1 VSLTFSSHA
10 SLRERFRPL
19 WWLAIVYVVLGAATR
34 IALLIMT
41 GKGIPH
47 SPLNLLFA
55 FGVGLCSDLITL
67 LYVAWPMLLF
77 LWIVPSRRPL
87 IASARQWLVYLLVLA
102 LLYALTLFALHLAIH
117 AAIND
122 VWPVVL
128 VFLFFLPMPALCYG
142 ARSGQ
147 RGLYILCLLL
157 LFGLLFVAASEL
169 VFWDEFGVR
178 FNFIAVDYLVYTT
191 EVIDNIRESYPLTR
205 WLSMLAALAIVILLL
220 SRGTLRTRDNGTR
233 FAQRSKV
240 VAVWFVLTMI
250 SLFLVDSSTK
260 DLTSNN
266 YLNEVAGNGV
276 YQFFGAFRSSH
287 LDYDRFYRTLP
298 IDQAF
303 ARVRAQLKTPDA
315 TYVSN
320 DPQDLTR
327 EIRHPGPEQHL
338 NVVLIS
344 VESLSADFLKT
355 FGSSHGDITPNLDAL
370 VGQSLFFDHL
380 YANGTR
386 TVRGLE
392 ALSMSIPPTPGDSIL
407 KQAHNEDMLSLG
419 QIFDQHGYVSQFVY
433 GGYGYFDNMNYFF
446 NHNGYQIVDRSSI
459 PKDMPIHGQN
469 VWGVADEDLYTLAL
483 SQMDTIH
490 AQGKPFFLHIMTTSN
505 HRPFTFPAG
514 RVKERNGTREGA
526 IAYTDWSIV
535 DFINRARSK
544 PYFDD
549 TVFVITAD
557 HCASSAGRSSVPID
571 RYHIPLWIYAPKHF
585 PPQRISTE
593 MGQIDIPTTLLGLL
607 NFSYRSRFFG
617 YDVFHLT
624 PGQERA
630 FPATYE
636 KLGYLHGKLLSI
648 LEPQRKTEQV
658 VPDFETGDATPVSA
672 INQEDLD
679 NATADYQVAS
689 YMFKHGLLARQASDA
704 TPVVTAP
711 APAPASS
718 APAPASSAAT
728 SP

>member
-1 VSLTFSSHA
+1 MSLTFSSHS

-19 WWLAIVYVVLGAATR
+19 WWLGIVYVILGAITR
-34 IALLIMT
+34 VALLLMT
-41 GKGIPH
+41 GKGVPH
-47 SPLNLLFA
+47 DPADWLYA
-55 FGVGLCSDLITL
+55 FGVGFCSDLITL
-67 LYVAWPMLLF
+67 LYVAWPLLLF

-87 IASARQWLVYLLVLA
+87 ISTAKQWLLYVLVLA
-102 LLYALTLFALHLAIH
+102 ALYALALYALHLAIH
-117 AAIND
+117 AAVRD
-122 VWPVVL
+122 VWPVIV
-128 VFLFFLPMPALCYG
+128 VFLFFLPLPTLCYD

-147 RGLYILCLLL
+147 RALYILCLLT

-169 VFWDEFGVR
+169 VFWNEFGVR

-191 EVIDNIRESYPLTR
+191 EVVDNIRESYPIGL
-205 WLSMLAALAIVILLL
+205 WLGMLAATAIVILLL
-220 SRGTLRTRDNGTR
+220 SRRALRTRDHGTR

-240 VAVWFVLTMI
+240 VAVWAALTAI
-250 SLFLVDSSTK
+250 SLIVVDSSSK
-260 DLTSNN
+260 DRTENT
-266 YLNEVAGNGV
+266 YVNELAGNGI
-276 YQFFGAFRSSH
+276 YQFFAAFRSSH

-298 IDQAF
+298 LDQAF

-315 TYVSN
+315 TYVSDN
-320 DPQDLTR
+320 PRDLTR

-355 FGSSHGDITPNLDAL
+355 FGASHGDVTPHLDAL
-370 VGQSLFFDHL
+370 VRQSLFFDHL

-407 KQAHNEDMLSLG
+407 KQANNEDMLSLG
-419 QIFDQHGYVSQFVY
+419 RIFDQHGYVSQFVY

-446 NHNGYQIVDRSSI
+446 GHNGYQIVDRSSI
-459 PKDMPIHGQN
+459 PKEMPIHGQN

-483 SQMDTIH
+483 TQMDAIH

-514 RVKERNGTREGA
+514 RVSERNGTREGA
-526 IAYTDWSIV
+526 IAYTDWSIA
-535 DFINRARSK
+535 DFIQRARSK

-557 HCASSAGRSSVPID
+557 HCASSAGRSSIPID

-585 PPQRISTE
+585 APRRISTE
-593 MGQIDIPTTLLGLL
+593 MAQIDIPTTLLGLL

-617 YDVFHLT
+617 YDVFQLT

-648 LEPQRKTEQV
+648 LEPQRKVEQV
-658 VPDFETGDATPVSA
+658 FPDFETGDATPVST
-672 INQEDLD
+672 IDQDDLD

-689 YMFKHGLLARQASDA
+689 YLFKHRLLARQASDA
-704 TPVVTAP
+704 TTVAPVP
-711 APAPASS
+711 APAGS
-718 APAPASSAAT
+718 APAPASSSST
-728 SP
+728 LH